1 MKAEDCQPSAEVEVR
16 PGQFPPPENMRKQG
30 CANTLTSDVWSPECE
45 KEVSVAFSHP
55 ASGTLLWQPLETVT
69 LPSTHLLSKPLF
81 FP

>member
-1 MKAEDCQPSAEVEVR
+1 MR
-16 PGQFPPPENMRKQG
+16 PGLSPSENRREQG
-30 CANTLTSDVWSPECE
+30 WTNTVTSDAWAPECE

-69 LPSTHLLSKPLF
+69 LPSTHLVSKPLF